1 MGYFI
6 AMTNRS
12 ALVQIDQE
20 AQAGLRPRHA
30 MAQLATALSA
40 EILRPGENDGSRL
53 DRLLARLAG
62 TASTWALARR
72 MRRRLRP
79 GDVVFCADEAVGIP
93 LAALCGGKGV
103 KIMLLGHNLA
113 RPRAKAA
120 FRLLSIPRKVDL
132 FMTVSRKQAQY
143 LHGAFGLPQDRI
155 LALSD
160 QTDIRFFTPGAAP
173 AKPRPIIAS
182 VGLEKRDYQTLAAA
196 TADLAVDVRISGF
209 SADAKV
215 IATTFPAVMPANMT
229 RAFYSWTDLR
239 DLYRS
244 ADVVVVSLFPN
255 TYAAGIQGL
264 LEAVACG
271 TPVVVTRT
279 EGLAEYLDRPDL
291 ITAIDMG
298 DPIAMRSA
306 LAAKLADPA
315 AARRQADAARAHF
328 LPQIDSDAY
337 VASIATAMRTLAR
350 STR

>member
-20 AQAGLRPRHA
+20 AHAGLRPRHA

-40 EILRPGENDGSRL
+40 EVLRPAENDGSRL
-53 DRLLARLAG
+53 DRLLSRLVG
-62 TASTWALARR
+62 TAPTWALARR
-72 MRRRLRP
+72 LSRRLRP

-93 LAALCGGKGV
+93 LAALCGSKGV
-103 KIMLLGHNLA
+103 KIMLLGHNLD

-120 FRLLSIPRKVDL
+120 FRLLSIPRKVGL
-132 FMTVSRKQAQY
+132 FMTVSRKQAHFLQRT
-143 LHGAFGLPQDRI
+143 FGIAQDKV

-160 QTDIRFFTPGAAP
+160 QTDVHYFTPGAAQ
-173 AKPRPIIAS
+173 AKARPIIAS

-215 IATTFPAVMPANMT
+215 LATTFPAVMPANMT

-239 DLYRS
+239 DLYRT

-264 LEAVACG
+264 LEAIACG
-271 TPVVVTRT
+271 VPVVVTRT
-279 EGLAEYLDRPDL
+279 DGLAEYLDRPDL
-291 ITAIDMG
+291 ITAIEMG
-298 DPIAMRSA
+298 NPDAMRAA
-306 LAAKLADPA
+306 LTAKLADPA
-315 AARRQADAARAHF
+315 AARRQAEAARAHF

-337 VASIATAMRTLAR
+337 VSAIASAMRTLAR
-350 STR
+350 